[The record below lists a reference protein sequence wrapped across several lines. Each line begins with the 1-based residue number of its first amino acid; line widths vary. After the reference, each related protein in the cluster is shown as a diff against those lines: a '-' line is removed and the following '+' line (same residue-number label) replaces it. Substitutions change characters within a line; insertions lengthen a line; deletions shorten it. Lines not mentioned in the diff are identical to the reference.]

1 MKSMI
6 AGAGAL
12 AFMLVLGTVPLPAQT
27 PWQQAWEI
35 LEAGTGEKST
45 EKRTQ
50 AVRVLG
56 LLPGD
61 PKALAI
67 AEKALEDEKPEV
79 KVAAA
84 EALGQMGS
92 PASIPKLKKTL
103 GDKEPRVV
111 LAAAHALRALNDP
124 TAYEVY
130 YEVLTGERKSGEG
143 LIAEGRETLKDRKKM
158 AELGFEEGIG
168 FVPFAGLGFSAVMAL
183 RKDDSSPVRAAA
195 AKILAS
201 DPDPRSGRVLLRHA
215 ATDKSWIVR
224 TAALDAIAKRGDPQ
238 LLNGIVPAMS
248 DENEA
253 VRCTAAAAVI
263 RLTTVAAPTAR
274 KKK

>member
-1 MKSMI
+1 MIDANQRNLSRGRHMKSLI
-6 AGAGAL
+6 AGACPLAL
-12 AFMLVLGTVPLPAQT
+12 ILALGTVPLPAQT
-27 PWQQAWEI
+27 PWQQAWGI
-35 LEAGTGEKST
+35 LEAGAREKST

-103 GDKEPRVV
+103 GDKEARVV

-143 LIAEGRETLKDRKKM
+143 LIAEGRDRKS
-158 AELGFEEGIG
+158 
-168 FVPFAGLGFSAVMAL
+168 VV
-183 RKDDSSPVRAAA
+183 
-195 AKILAS
+195 
-201 DPDPRSGRVLLRHA
+201 
-215 ATDKSWIVR
+215 
-224 TAALDAIAKRGDPQ
+224 
-238 LLNGIVPAMS
+238 
-248 DENEA
+248 
-253 VRCTAAAAVI
+253 
-263 RLTTVAAPTAR
+263 
-274 KKK
+274 